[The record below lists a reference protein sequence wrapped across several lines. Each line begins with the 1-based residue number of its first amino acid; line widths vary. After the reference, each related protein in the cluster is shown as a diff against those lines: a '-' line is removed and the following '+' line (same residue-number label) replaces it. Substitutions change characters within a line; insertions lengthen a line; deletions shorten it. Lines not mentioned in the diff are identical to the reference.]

1 MGVLCREP
9 PSSFGC
15 VPRLRDRSFPPG
27 RRPGCAGGPY
37 RLVRQL
43 EAVTAPCP
51 LHLPFC
57 LEGSLGFRKGVRT
70 LHLKFLLS
78 GESHPGELIAEN
90 RLEPEGGEVRL
101 PAGGRWP
108 LVATRELG

>member
-15 VPRLRDRSFPPG
+15 VPRLWDRSFPPG
-27 RRPGCAGGPY
+27 CRPGCAGGPY

-43 EAVTAPCP
+43 EAVAAPCP

-57 LEGSLGFRKGVRT
+57 LEGSLGFRKGVHT

-78 GESHPGELIAEN
+78 GESHPGELIARN

-101 PAGGRWP
+101 PAGGRWT